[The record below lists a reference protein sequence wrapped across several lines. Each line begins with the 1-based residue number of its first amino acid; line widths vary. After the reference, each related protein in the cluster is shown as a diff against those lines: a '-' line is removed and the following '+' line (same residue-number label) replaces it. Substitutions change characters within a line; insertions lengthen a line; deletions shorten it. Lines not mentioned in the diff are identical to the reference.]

1 MAEVDVT
8 AGMASPG
15 STRQHQ
21 LTLAVQLRDEATLEN
36 FLAAPAVQPLLG
48 ALRGLL
54 APAGED
60 MLFLHGA
67 YGSGKS
73 HLLQACCHL
82 AGAGALYLPLAELL
96 QYPPDEVLQGV
107 EALDLVC
114 LDDVHSVLGNDS
126 WELALFNLYNRA
138 LQQNCKL
145 LIAANAAPRALS
157 VDLADLRSRLSWGVV
172 FQLASADD
180 EAKAAILQFRASRRG
195 LSLSAE
201 VASYIVSR
209 APRAMGQLLKL
220 LDTLDQASLAEQRS
234 LSIPFVKQA
243 LGW

>member
-1 MAEVDVT
+1 MAEVDVS
-8 AGMASPG
+8 AGMESPG
-15 STRQHQ
+15 SARQHQ

-36 FLAAPAVQPLLG
+36 FLPAPVQRPLLSALQGLIESTG
-48 ALRGLL
+48 AS
-54 APAGED
+54 
-60 MLFLHGA
+60 MIFLHGA
-67 YGSGKS
+67 EGSGKS

-82 AGAGALYLPLAELL
+82 AGAGALYLPLAELV

-114 LDDVHSVLGNDS
+114 LDDMHSVLGNDS
-126 WELALFNLYNRA
+126 WELALFSLYNRA
-138 LQQNCKL
+138 MQQNCKL

-157 VDLADLRSRLSWGVV
+157 VDLADLRSRLSWGTV
-172 FQLASADD
+172 FQLASTDD
-180 EAKAAILQFRASRRG
+180 EGKVAILRFRASRRG
-195 LSLSAE
+195 LSLSAD

-209 APRAMGQLLKL
+209 APRAMAQLLSL

>member
-8 AGMASPG
+8 SGRASPG

-36 FLAAPAVQPLLG
+36 FLAAPAVQPLLS
-48 ALRGLL
+48 ALRGLI
-54 APAGED
+54 APAGEN
-60 MLFLHGA
+60 MIFLHGA
-67 YGSGKS
+67 HGSGKS

-82 AGAGALYLPLAELL
+82 AGAGALYLPLAELV

-145 LIAANAAPRALS
+145 LIAANAAPRALA

>member
-1 MAEVDVT
+1 MAELDGT
-8 AGMASPG
+8 TEMARATSAQP
-15 STRQHQ
+15 HQ
-21 LTLAVQLRDEATLEN
+21 LTLPVQLRDEATLEN
-36 FLAAPAVQPLLG
+36 FQATPAVQPLLG
-48 ALRGLL
+48 ALRGLIT
-54 APAGED
+54 PAGED
-60 MLFLHGA
+60 MIFLHGA
-67 YGSGKS
+67 DGSGKT

-82 AGAGALYLPLAELL
+82 AGARALYLPLAELL

-107 EALDLVC
+107 ETLDLVC
-114 LDDVHSVLGNDS
+114 LDDVDSVLGNDS

-145 LIAANAAPRALS
+145 LIAANAAPRALA

-180 EAKAAILQFRASRRG
+180 EGKAAILQFRASRRG
-195 LSLSAE
+195 LSLSPE
-201 VASYIVSR
+201 VATYIVSR
-209 APRAMGQLLKL
+209 APRSMGLLLNL

>member
-1 MAEVDVT
+1 MAEVDAT

-67 YGSGKS
+67 DGSGKS

-82 AGAGALYLPLAELL
+82 AGAGALYLPLAELV
-96 QYPPDEVLQGV
+96 QYPPEEVLQGV

-145 LIAANAAPRALS
+145 LIAANAAPRALA
-157 VDLADLRSRLSWGVV
+157 VELADLRSRLSWGVV
-172 FQLASADD
+172 FRLASADD
-180 EAKAAILQFRASRRG
+180 EDKAAILQFRASRRG

-220 LDTLDQASLAEQRS
+220 LDTLDQASLAEQRA

>member
-1 MAEVDVT
+1 MAEVDAT

-36 FLAAPAVQPLLG
+36 FLAAPAVQPLLS
-48 ALRGLL
+48 ALRGLITT
-54 APAGED
+54 AGEN
-60 MLFLHGA
+60 MVFLHGTD
-67 YGSGKS
+67 GSGKS

-82 AGAGALYLPLAELL
+82 AGAGALYLPLAELA
-96 QYPPDEVLQGV
+96 QYPADEVLQGV

-145 LIAANAAPRALS
+145 LIAANAAPRALA

-180 EAKAAILQFRASRRG
+180 EGKAAILQFRASRRG

-220 LDTLDQASLAEQRS
+220 LDILDQASLAEQRA

>member
-8 AGMASPG
+8 AGMEG
-15 STRQHQ
+15 SSAAQQQQ
-21 LTLAVQLRDEATLEN
+21 LTLPVQLRDEATLEN

-48 ALRGLL
+48 ALRGLI
-54 APAGED
+54 APAGES
-60 MLFLHGA
+60 MIFLHGA
-67 YGSGKS
+67 DGSGKS

-82 AGAGALYLPLAELL
+82 AGAGALYLPLAELV

-145 LIAANAAPRALS
+145 LIAANAAPRALP

-180 EAKAAILQFRASRRG
+180 EGKAAILQFRASRRG
-195 LSLSAE
+195 LSLSPE

-209 APRAMGQLLKL
+209 APRSMGLLLNL